1 VAAYFDGDPSTA
13 FTVDGTTGGRHE
25 VDVDAGLNVVYEDGS
40 IFLGY
45 QGTIRKDMSDHGIQ
59 AGVRFLF

>member
-1 VAAYFDGDPSTA
+1 
-13 FTVDGTTGGRHE
+13 
-25 VDVDAGLNVVYEDGS
+25 VVYEDGS

-45 QGTIRKDMSDHGIQ
+45 QGTIRKDMSDHGVQ